1 MVGGGAV
8 RPPDKV
14 PSAFEQVVFS
24 SFNKELQ
31 QFLPINQAV

>member
-14 PSAFEQVVFS
+14 PSALEQVVFFS
-24 SFNKELQ
+24 SNKELQ
-31 QFLPINQAV
+31 QSLPINQAV